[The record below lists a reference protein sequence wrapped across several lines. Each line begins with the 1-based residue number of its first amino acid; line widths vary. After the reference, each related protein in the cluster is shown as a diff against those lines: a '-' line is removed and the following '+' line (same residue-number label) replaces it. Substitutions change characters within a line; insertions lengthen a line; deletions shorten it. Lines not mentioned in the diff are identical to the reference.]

1 MIQRFEKLSKEETLE
16 EIIKY
21 LYNQLALAER
31 QSEDNENYTLPAWD
45 LHQADIIGRKKS
57 LRKIL
62 EYLGQ

>member
-1 MIQRFEKLSKEETLE
+1 MVQRFAELSKEETLQ

-31 QSEDNENYTLPAWD
+31 QSEDNENYTLPAWE